1 MDSYQYDNK
10 CDKIFFANVYMKY
23 MLFIVKNN
31 LAFDVNVFN
40 CVYLSEYSIYHL
52 ENQIREKEL
61 ELEKLI
67 S

>member
-1 MDSYQYDNK
+1 MDTYQNENN
-10 CDKIFFANVYMKY
+10 CDKLFFANVYMKY

-40 CVYLSEYSIYHL
+40 CVYMSEYSIYHL